1 MNQSHC
7 LQALQIA
14 LTANVPVLIW
24 GEPGA
29 GKTAAVNALAA
40 RLDWPMET
48 VLASLREPSDFAG
61 LPVIEGTSVR
71 FAPADWARRLAGTE
85 RSICF
90 FDEITTAAPS
100 TQKALLRVIHERV
113 VGDLALGPGVRMIA
127 AANPAEIATG
137 GWDLSPPLA
146 NRFAHLDWT
155 IDPGVVAAGLLG
167 RWPEPTPL
175 HPRGDWE
182 TRVTHHAAVVS
193 GFLAARPD
201 LVHVRPDEEDLA
213 GRSWPSPRTWDLL
226 CRVLA
231 AAEDS
236 GIDPEALSAL
246 VVGLVGQGAAIEFIR
261 FRRDLDL
268 PDPEALLR
276 RPSSYRRPRR
286 DDQVHAVVA
295 AVTAAVIASTTPPRW
310 TQALEVFCE
319 VASAGNLDIAAVGVR
334 AIATLRPDGA
344 DIPAGLVVFGEVLVA
359 AGLIGADGRV
369 RSETLARSS

>member
-1 MNQSHC
+1 MHQAHC
-7 LQALQIA
+7 LQAPQIA

-61 LPVIEGTSVR
+61 LPVVEGTSVR

-100 TQKALLRVIHERV
+100 TQKALLRVVHERV
-113 VGDLALGPGVRMIA
+113 VGDLALGPGVRMVA

-137 GWDLSPPLA
+137 GWDLSPALA

-175 HPRGDWE
+175 HPATDWE
-182 TRVTHHAAVVS
+182 TRIAPHAAVVS
-193 GFLAARPD
+193 GFLTARPD
-201 LVHVRPDEEDLA
+201 LVHRRPDEDELA
-213 GRSWPSPRTWDLL
+213 GRAWPSPRTWDLL

-231 AAEDS
+231 AGEDS
-236 GIDPEALSAL
+236 GIDPEALSGLIA
-246 VVGLVGQGAAIEFIR
+246 GLVGQGAAIEFIR

-276 RPSSYRRPRR
+276 RPSSYRRPER

-295 AVTAAVIASTTPPRW
+295 AVTAAVITSATPPRW
-310 TQALEVFCE
+310 TRALEVFCE

-344 DIPAGLVVFGEVLVA
+344 EIPAGLVVFGEVLVA
-359 AGLIGADGRV
+359 AGLIGTDGRV
-369 RSETLARSS
+369 RSESLARSS